1 MKSKARIG
9 TSWSK
14 GRFLARTAAVAVAA
28 GALAAVVAAGA
39 GDSAGRSGTS
49 VRAVAD
55 EAPGYAVEDFAYPQA
70 DKVLEEQGIVLKR
83 GDGHI
88 VLASCAPGTGQ
99 LEVYSREASS
109 VCFEVTGD
117 SGWLTME
124 IPSVYGVK
132 TNEYA
137 TQVDLTVGEEEKSVD
152 VPANSWKA
160 VGESAD
166 EQGRPHMLVEIR
178 TSK

>member
-1 MKSKARIG
+1 MA
-9 TSWSK
+9 W
-14 GRFLARTAAVAVAA
+14 LVAA
-28 GALAAVVAAGA
+28 NGA
-39 GDSAGRSGTS
+39 GTPEKGDAAST
-49 VRAVAD
+49 RAVA
-55 EAPGYAVEDFAYPQA
+55 EAAPGYAVEDFAYPQA
-70 DKVLEEQGIVLKR
+70 DKVLEEEGILLKR

-88 VLASCAPGTGQ
+88 VLAECAPGTGQ
-99 LEVYSREASS
+99 LEVYSRVASS
-109 VCFEVTGD
+109 VCFEVTGA

-132 TNEYA
+132 ANEYQ
-137 TQVDLTVGEEEKSVD
+137 TEVDMTVGEEEKSFD

>member
-1 MKSKARIG
+1 MKSRARIG
-9 TSWSK
+9 TSWFK
-14 GRFLARTAAVAVAA
+14 GRFLARTVAVAVAA
-28 GALAAVVAAGA
+28 GTLAAVVAAGG
-39 GDSAGRSGTS
+39 GDSAERGGTP

-55 EAPGYAVEDFAYPQA
+55 EAPGYAVEDFDYPQA

-88 VLASCAPGTGQ
+88 VLAACAPGTGQ
-99 LEVYSREASS
+99 LEVYSREALS

-137 TQVDLTVGEEEKSVD
+137 TQVDLTVGEEETSVD

-166 EQGRPHMLVEIR
+166 EQGRPHMLVELR

>member
-1 MKSKARIG
+1 MKSRARNG
-9 TSWSK
+9 ASWSK
-14 GRFLARTAAVAVAA
+14 GRFLTRIAAVAVAA
-28 GALAAVVAAGA
+28 GTLAAVVVAGA
-39 GDSAGRSGTS
+39 DDSAGRTGAS

-88 VLASCAPGTGQ
+88 VLAACAPGTGQ
-99 LEVYSREASS
+99 LEVYSREKSS

-137 TQVDLTVGEEEKSVD
+137 TEVDLTVGEEETSVD

-166 EQGRPHMLVEIR
+166 EQGRPHLLVEIR